1 MDHGNGLN
9 MMMSF
14 CTKVSKIWRGVIVM
28 KINKHDL
35 KGKIGRIVSWDYK
48 PLPGEHVFVAYIW
61 GNIPVKVRSELTYEQ
76 FCKIC

>member
-1 MDHGNGLN
+1 
-9 MMMSF
+9 
-14 CTKVSKIWRGVIVM
+14 M